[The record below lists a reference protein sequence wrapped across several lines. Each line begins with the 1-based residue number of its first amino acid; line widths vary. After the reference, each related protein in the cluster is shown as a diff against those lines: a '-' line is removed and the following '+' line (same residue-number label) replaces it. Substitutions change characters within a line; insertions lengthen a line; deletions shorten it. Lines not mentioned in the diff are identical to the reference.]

1 MGRAVVGRVVGLVD
15 ECLVRVDVGGRLV
28 DVELSKSLCEDSV
41 LRNIRSGREVF
52 LKVLPYDGSG
62 GRAVELLNVGEVLPD
77 YSTVDPSKPEV
88 FSKYSY
94 LWIRIP
100 KYSKI
105 IRLQHVLLRSLRE
118 ILDSEG
124 FVELLPPILSTA
136 SDPGLRGAK
145 KVSAY
150 VYGARYELSSSVIMY
165 KQVVATALGKMYFV
179 ARNVREE
186 PPENVKSGRHLIEF
200 TQLDL
205 EWAGASMDEV
215 MSLGEKL
222 VYESCEEVREKAG
235 DLVEEFNPD
244 LKCFKPPYEKLAFD
258 EALER
263 VKEFGFRV
271 ERGRELPQDAEE
283 ELSRRSNSPFWLV
296 KFPSSSR
303 GFYYLPDDVKIGYN
317 RDFNLILPE
326 GFGELID
333 GGEREYRYDH
343 ILKRLKES
351 GEDVSRYS
359 WFLEA
364 VRAGIAPSAGF
375 GLGIE
380 RYTRYLLKLRYIWEA
395 TPFPKPPGVVG
406 TP

>member
-1 MGRAVVGRVVGLVD
+1 MSKAVVGRVVGFVD
-15 ECLVRVDVGGRLV
+15 ERSVRVDVGGRLV
-28 DVELSKSLCEDSV
+28 DVVLSKPLYEDSI
-41 LRNIRSGREVF
+41 LRLIRSGREVF
-52 LKVLPYDGSG
+52 LKVLLYDGSG
-62 GRAVELLNVGEVLPD
+62 GRAIEVLNVGEALLD
-77 YSTVDPSKPEV
+77 YSMADPSKPEA

-94 LWIRIP
+94 LWVRMP

-105 IRLQHVLLRSLRE
+105 IRLQHILLKSLRE

-124 FVELLPPILSTA
+124 FIELLPPILSIS

-145 KVSAY
+145 KISAY
-150 VYGARYELSSSVIMY
+150 VYGARYELSSSTIMY
-165 KQVVATALGKMYFV
+165 KQVAATALGKMYFV

-186 PPENVKSGRHLIEF
+186 PPENVRTGRHLIEF
-200 TQLDL
+200 TQLDI

-215 MSLGEKL
+215 MGLGEKL

-235 DLVEEFNPD
+235 DLIEEFNPS
-244 LKCFKPPYEKLAFD
+244 LKCFKPPYERLAFD

-263 VKEFGFRV
+263 VKELGFRI
-271 ERGRELPQDAEE
+271 EGEKELPQDAEE
-283 ELSRRSNSPFWLV
+283 ELSRRARSPFWLV
-296 KFPSSSR
+296 KFPSSCR
-303 GFYYLPDDVKIGYN
+303 GFYYLPDDVKVGYN
-317 RDFNLILPE
+317 KDFNLILPE

-333 GGEREYRYDH
+333 GGEREYRYEY
-343 ILKRLKES
+343 ILKRLKEL
-351 GEDVSRYS
+351 GEDLSKYS

-395 TPFPKPPGVVG
+395 TPFPKPPGVVDA
-406 TP
+406 P